1 VSEKKGGERRSRGAE
16 EQRSRGAEERRSR
29 GAEEEE
35 RTDNFW
41 IQSSRN
47 PTQNFVHPLTRQI
60 FEILLPAPYSL
71 VP

>member
-1 VSEKKGGERRSRGAE
+1 MSEKKSGERRSG
-16 EQRSRGAEERRSR
+16 

-47 PTQNFVHPLTRQI
+47 PTQNFVHPLKSTKRGLNI
-60 FEILLPAPYSL
+60 FEQIESSL
-71 VP
+71 DDLSY